1 VYLTLAGPD
10 RHLNEQSAHKE
21 IRVSDEEKQNP
32 CDKISRKVE
41 NISTESIIRPYP
53 FPRSVTRVTNVTKT
67 GVTGLS
73 RFQQC
78 VLSCSVYKRQLYGDN

>member
-1 VYLTLAGPD
+1 MTLAGPG

-21 IRVSDEEKQNP
+21 IRVSGEENQNP

-53 FPRSVTRVTNVTKT
+53 SPRSVTSVTSVTKT
-67 GVTGLS
+67 GITGLS

-78 VLSCSVYKRQLYGDN
+78 VLSCSVYKRQSYGDN

>member
-1 VYLTLAGPD
+1 MTLAGPD

-21 IRVSDEEKQNP
+21 IRVSGEENQNP

-53 FPRSVTRVTNVTKT
+53 SPRSVTSVTRVTKT
-67 GVTGLS
+67 GISGLS
-73 RFQQC
+73 RFQQS
-78 VLSCSVYKRQLYGDN
+78 VLSCSVYKRQSYGDN